1 MSHYQMQSN
10 MTTDDLNELDEI
22 IAKAI
27 SIVPS
32 DCQRVRAKKTQKRI
46 DLKERLILFYDR
58 IRNIREAT

>member
-1 MSHYQMQSN
+1 MQSN
-10 MTTDDLNELDEI
+10 MTTDDLSELDEI

-27 SIVPS
+27 PIVPS
-32 DCQRVRAKKTQKRI
+32 DCQRVRAKKTQKRV